1 MLTKPNSSRLYV
13 DEISI
18 SSRMRRLWWEVVYF
32 LFFRWTPRFGF
43 NRWRIFLLR
52 CFGAKIG
59 PGCKVAASCAIWAP
73 WNLSMGAYVCLAD
86 GVDCYTMARV
96 TLGDYATVS
105 QRAFL
110 CTGSHDIKT
119 LQRPLVTKPIVIGA
133 HAWVCAESYV
143 APGVVVGEGGVVGA
157 RAVLTKSLGEWQV
170 AVGNPAVVLK
180 RRILEQ

>member
-1 MLTKPNSSRLYV
+1 MNTKRIYVDDISRSSRV
-13 DEISI
+13 
-18 SSRMRRLWWEVVYF
+18 RRLFWEIAYY
-32 LFFRWTPRFGF
+32 LLFRWTPRFGF
-43 NRWRIFLLR
+43 NGWRVFLLK

-86 GVDCYTMARV
+86 GVDCYTMAPI

-110 CTGSHDIKT
+110 CTGSHDIRT
-119 LQRPLVTKPIVIGA
+119 LQRPLITKPINIGA

-143 APGVVVGEGGVVGA
+143 APGVVVGEGAVVGA
-157 RAVLTKSLGEWQV
+157 GAVLTKSVGPWLVV
-170 AVGNPAVVLK
+170 AGNPAVVLK
-180 RRILEQ
+180 TRAVEGRD